1 MELDGK
7 KNKLFINEVV
17 WLALRVLILGCGNIG
32 SVAAEDL
39 SKEASIE
46 LIVADKLEGRAKA
59 VAERVGRD
67 NTSWSKIDASDALEL
82 RRALRDFELV
92 LGFLPGHLGYGL
104 ANACIDSG
112 VNLIDVSYMPEDPMT
127 LDERAVEAGVTIIPD
142 CGVAPGLSNILVGR
156 TVQRLDEVH
165 SIHILVGGIPS
176 RAEPP
181 LGYTITWSPE
191 DLLDEYTRKVRIV
204 REGRLTEVEPL
215 TGLENIDFPGVGLL
229 EAFYTDGLRTLL
241 KTVRAWEMWEK
252 TLRYPGHVEK
262 IRLLRDLGFLDGE
275 SIEIEGLPIPIK
287 RLTARILERKLYRP
301 KVEDILVMKVE
312 VSGVRRG
319 EENRYTHYLLD
330 RYDKER
336 GITAMA
342 RTTAYTATSI
352 AKILISGVELGR
364 GIRPPEFIGADER
377 VFKLLL
383 NRLEE
388 HGIKIK
394 STEGL

>member
-1 MELDGK
+1 M
-7 KNKLFINEVV
+7 
-17 WLALRVLILGCGNIG
+17 WLTLRVLILGCGNIG

-39 SKEASIE
+39 SREASVE
-46 LIVADKLEGRAKA
+46 LVVADRLEGRAKA
-59 VAERVGRD
+59 VAEWVGRD
-67 NTSWSKIDASDALEL
+67 NTSWSKIDASDAPEL

-92 LGFLPGHLGYGL
+92 LGFLPGNLGYGL
-104 ANACIDSG
+104 AEACIDSG
-112 VNLIDVSYMPEDPMT
+112 VNLVDISYMPEDPMT
-127 LDERAVEAGVTIIPD
+127 LDERAIEAGVTIIPD

-156 TVQRLDEVH
+156 SVQKLDEVH
-165 SIHILVGGIPS
+165 SVHILVGGIPA

-204 REGRLTEVEPL
+204 RDGGLTEVEPL
-215 TGLENIDFPGVGLL
+215 TGLENIVLPGVGTL

-241 KTVRAWEMWEK
+241 RTVKAREMWEK

-262 IRLLRDLGFLDGE
+262 IWLLRDLGFLDGE
-275 SIEIEGLPIPIK
+275 SIEIEGLPTPIK

-301 KVEDILVMKVE
+301 QVEDILVMKVE
-312 VSGVRRG
+312 VSGVRSG
-319 EENRYTHYLLD
+319 EDKRYTHYLLD

-352 AKILISGVELGR
+352 AKILISGVKVGR
-364 GIRPPEFIGADER
+364 GIRPPELIGADEKI
-377 VFKLLL
+377 FKLLL
-383 NRLEE
+383 SRLEE

-394 STEGL
+394 STNEL